1 MSVDMSE
8 LERMVNEILTAYP
21 QDKRWPSNIIDE
33 VFKIIEDSR
42 FKYLPRYRLL
52 VGKNREYKYSVNP
65 QIGKMVKEYTG
76 LNTIKEVPAVL
87 STLIESY
94 SELGK

>member
-1 MSVDMSE
+1 MSVDMNE
-8 LERMVNEILTAYP
+8 LEYLVHEIMTAYP

-42 FKYLPRYRLL
+42 YKYLPRYRVLI
-52 VGKNREYKYSVNP
+52 GKNGEHKYAVNP
-65 QIGKMVKEYTG
+65 QIGRLVKDFTG
-76 LNTIKEVPAVL
+76 LNTIKEVPAAL

-94 SELGK
+94 TELGK

>member
-8 LERMVNEILTAYP
+8 LEHMVNEIMAAYP

-52 VGKNREYKYSVNP
+52 VGKNREHKYSVNP
-65 QIGKMVKEYTG
+65 QIGRLVKEYTG